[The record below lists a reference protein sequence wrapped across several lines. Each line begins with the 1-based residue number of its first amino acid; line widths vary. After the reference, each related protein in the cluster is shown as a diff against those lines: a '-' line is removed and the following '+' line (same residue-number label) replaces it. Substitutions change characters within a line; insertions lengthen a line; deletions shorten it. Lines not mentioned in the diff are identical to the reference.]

1 MSPRTSRRF
10 HRRTALRRDR
20 RLQALV
26 GPKHSPSER
35 CENAVVEEVSKEGVR
50 VRSGA
55 PLRPDDS
62 FFLYVGDKPKPLSA
76 KVVWVR
82 KEGLI
87 EKRQTGKAGQ
97 AFVAGCRLRP
107 DKQPREA
114 KPRAAARHAGT
125 ADRIT
130 LLIRATFV
138 AGGVGLLGLIV
149 YALVALARLM

>member
-1 MSPRTSRRF
+1 MSARTSLRSD
-10 HRRTALRRDR
+10 RRTATRRSR
-20 RLQALV
+20 RVQALV
-26 GPKHSPSER
+26 GPKHAPSER
-35 CENAVVEEVSKEGVR
+35 CENAVVEEVSKEGLR

-82 KEGLI
+82 KEGVI
-87 EKRQTGKAGQ
+87 EKRQSGKTGQ
-97 AFVAGCRLRP
+97 AFIAGCRLRP
-107 DKQPREA
+107 SKPEREA
-114 KPRAAARHAGT
+114 KSRGASGHAG
-125 ADRIT
+125 AGDRIT

-138 AGGVGLLGLIV
+138 AGGVGLLGVIV